1 MSASMLDKNTLW
13 RQIRRARSRMTE
25 MEVVVGIQEGVK
37 SDDGNA
43 MVAEY
48 AAMNEYGTEKIPSRP
63 FMRTAFDN
71 NTEKIFQS
79 FYRQRVAMDEGK
91 ITQEQALNRVGLKLQ
106 AIVKNTIVSEP
117 WTPNKQSTIDA
128 KGEGKPPLIDSST
141 MLKSITYTVQP
152 YGTSKDE

>member
-91 ITQEQALNRVGLKLQ
+91 ITQEQALNRVGLKIQ
-106 AIVKNTIVSEP
+106 AMVKDSITSGGWVPNSPKTI
-117 WTPNKQSTIDA
+117 KA

>member
-1 MSASMLDKNTLW
+1 
-13 RQIRRARSRMTE
+13 MTE
-25 MEVVVGIQEGVK
+25 MEVVVGIQEDEK
-37 SDDGNA
+37 SDDGDVTIA
-43 MVAEY
+43 QY
-48 AAMNEYGTEKIPSRP
+48 AAWNEYGTEPDDGPPIPARP

-71 NTEKIFQS
+71 NTDKIFQS

-106 AIVKNTIVSEP
+106 AIVKKTIVSEP